1 MRKKSKYKPRPV
13 LRDCMAFIKTGF
25 EPVRNQSETLTL
37 RMKNHASLEE
47 ITKGRAN
54 KGHVDIMI
62 VALNMTEALAMVR
75 EDLGADWRSEIRA
88 AQDALFA
95 MAQRGVA
102 TGRWLFTGPELTA
115 VNLAME
121 LHDAQLDACTVDELQ
136 KAIELSKRIIRAGK
150 ARVID
155 SGVAA

>member
-13 LRDCMAFIKTGF
+13 LRDCMAYIKTGF
-25 EPVRNQSETLTL
+25 EPVRNHSETLTL

-75 EDLGADWRSEIRA
+75 EDLGSDWRTEIRA

-121 LHDAQLDACTVDELQ
+121 LHDQQLDACTVDELQ
-136 KAIELSKRIIRAGK
+136 KAIDLSKRIIRAGK

>member
-1 MRKKSKYKPRPV
+1 
-13 LRDCMAFIKTGF
+13 MAFIKTGF

-75 EDLGADWRSEIRA
+75 EDLGSDWRTEIRA

-121 LHDAQLDACTVDELQ
+121 LHDAQLDACTVDEMQ

-155 SGVAA
+155 CGVAA

>member
-1 MRKKSKYKPRPV
+1 MRKKSNYKPRPV

-54 KGHVDIMI
+54 KGHIDTMI
-62 VALNMTEALAMVR
+62 VAMNMTEALAMVR
-75 EDLGADWRSEIRA
+75 EDLGSDWRTEIRA

-121 LHDAQLDACTVDELQ
+121 IHDAQLDACTVDEMQ

>member
-1 MRKKSKYKPRPV
+1 
-13 LRDCMAFIKTGF
+13 MAFIKTGF

-75 EDLGADWRSEIRA
+75 EDLGSDWRTEIRA

-155 SGVAA
+155 CGALA

>member
-75 EDLGADWRSEIRA
+75 EDLGSDWRGEIRA

-136 KAIELSKRIIRAGK
+136 KAIELSKRIIRAGR

>member
-13 LRDCMAFIKTGF
+13 LRDCMAYIKTGF
-25 EPVRNQSETLTL
+25 APVRDQEDTITL
-37 RMKNHASLEE
+37 RMKNHAAVEE
-47 ITKGRAN
+47 ITKGRGT
-54 KGHVDIMI
+54 KSHIDTVI
-62 VALNMTEALAMVR
+62 VAVNMTEALAMIR
-75 EDLGADWRSEIRA
+75 QDLGADWREEINA

-121 LHDAQLDACTVDELQ
+121 LHDQQLDACTVDELQ

>member
-1 MRKKSKYKPRPV
+1 
-13 LRDCMAFIKTGF
+13 MAYIKTGF

-75 EDLGADWRSEIRA
+75 EDLGADWRTEIRA

>member
-13 LRDCMAFIKTGF
+13 LLDCMAFIKTGF
-25 EPVRNQSETLTL
+25 APVRDQEDTITL
-37 RMKNHASLEE
+37 RMKNHAAVEE
-47 ITKGRAN
+47 ITKGRGN
-54 KGHVDIMI
+54 KGHMDIMI

-75 EDLGADWRSEIRA
+75 EDLGADWRTEIRA

-121 LHDAQLDACTVDELQ
+121 LHDAQLDACSVDELQ
-136 KAIELSKRIIRAGK
+136 QAITLSKRIIRAGK

-155 SGVAA
+155 CGVLA

>member
-75 EDLGADWRSEIRA
+75 EDLGADWRTEIRA

-102 TGRWLFTGPELTA
+102 TGRWLFTGPELQA
-115 VNLAME
+115 INLAME

-136 KAIELSKRIIRAGK
+136 QAITLSKRIIRAGK

>member
-1 MRKKSKYKPRPV
+1 
-13 LRDCMAFIKTGF
+13 MAFIKTGF

-75 EDLGADWRSEIRA
+75 EDLGSDWRTEIRA

>member
-1 MRKKSKYKPRPV
+1 MRKKSNYKPRPV

-25 EPVRNQSETLTL
+25 EPVRDQAETMTL
-37 RMKNHASLEE
+37 VMKNHAALEE
-47 ITKGRAN
+47 ITKGRGN
-54 KGHVDIMI
+54 KGHIDTMI
-62 VALNMTEALAMVR
+62 VAMNMTEALAMIR
-75 EDLGADWRSEIRA
+75 DELGADWRDEINA

-121 LHDAQLDACTVDELQ
+121 IHDAQLDACTVVELQ

>member
-54 KGHVDIMI
+54 KGHIDTMI
-62 VALNMTEALAMVR
+62 VAMNMTEALAMVR
-75 EDLGADWRSEIRA
+75 EDLGSDWRTEIRA
-88 AQDALFA
+88 AQDALFT
-95 MAQRGVA
+95 MAQRGLA
-102 TGRWLFTGPELTA
+102 KGRFVFTGPELQA
-115 VNLAME
+115 INLAME
-121 LHDAQLDACTVDELQ
+121 LHDAQLDACSVDELQ
-136 KAIELSKRIIRAGK
+136 QAITLSKRIIRAGK

-155 SGVAA
+155 CGVAA

>member
-1 MRKKSKYKPRPV
+1 MRKKSKYKPRPI

-75 EDLGADWRSEIRA
+75 EDLGADWRTEIRA

-121 LHDAQLDACTVDELQ
+121 IHDAQLDACTVDELQ

>member
-75 EDLGADWRSEIRA
+75 EDLGADWRTEIRA

>member
-75 EDLGADWRSEIRA
+75 EDLGADWRTEIRA

-150 ARVID
+150 ARVIY

>member
-13 LRDCMAFIKTGF
+13 LRDCMAYIKTGF
-25 EPVRNQSETLTL
+25 APVREQSETLTL

-47 ITKGRAN
+47 ITKGRAT
-54 KGHVDIMI
+54 KAHVDIMI

-75 EDLGADWRSEIRA
+75 EDLGADWRTEIRA

-155 SGVAA
+155 NKALA

>member
-75 EDLGADWRSEIRA
+75 EDLGSDWRTEIRA

>member
-75 EDLGADWRSEIRA
+75 EDLGSDWRTEIRA

-102 TGRWLFTGPELTA
+102 TGRWLFTGLELTA

-155 SGVAA
+155 CGVLA

>member
-13 LRDCMAFIKTGF
+13 MRDCMAFIKTGF

-75 EDLGADWRSEIRA
+75 EDLGSDWRTEIRA

-121 LHDAQLDACTVDELQ
+121 LHDQQLDACSVDELQ
-136 KAIELSKRIIRAGK
+136 QAITLSKRIIRAGK

>member
-13 LRDCMAFIKTGF
+13 LRDCMAYIKTGF

-75 EDLGADWRSEIRA
+75 EDLGADWRTEIRA

>member
-1 MRKKSKYKPRPV
+1 MI
-13 LRDCMAFIKTGF
+13 RD
-25 EPVRNQSETLTL
+25 E
-37 RMKNHASLEE
+37 
-47 ITKGRAN
+47 
-54 KGHVDIMI
+54 
-62 VALNMTEALAMVR
+62 
-75 EDLGADWRSEIRA
+75 LGADWRTEIRA

>member
-1 MRKKSKYKPRPV
+1 MRKKSKYKPRPI

-75 EDLGADWRSEIRA
+75 EDLGADWRGEIRA